1 MEKRDFVAERQD
13 GDHVWKTIWWNNRR
27 LICRNVQVL
36 WKKSLITLYQ
46 SKDVVKDYVRQYTKL
61 KFLHAVAWPL
71 YDELDDIPGNV
82 TRGVADA
89 FVDLIWELAGKE

>member
-1 MEKRDFVAERQD
+1 MLSVRYVEISCCFMFIFTVA
-13 GDHVWKTIWWNNRR
+13 
-27 LICRNVQVL
+27 
-36 WKKSLITLYQ
+36 
-46 SKDVVKDYVRQYTKL
+46 KDYVRQYTKL